1 MIFLAKVGSE
11 LALISAG
18 TPEKFNSMTI
28 MFGAIGMIW
37 SKKAYFAFI
46 KPERYTFDF
55 IKDSEYFTVSYFP
68 KEFNKIH
75 KIFGYKS
82 GREIDKIQETGITPE
97 FIDNGITFT
106 EANEIYICKK
116 IYFKQMDKDFEPE
129 DVVAQYNDPKNI
141 IFGECHYALI
151 GEIEKHIVR

>member
-1 MIFLAKVGSE
+1 MAKVGSE

-37 SKKAYFAFI
+37 SKKAYVAFI

>member
-1 MIFLAKVGSE
+1 MAKVGSE

-18 TPEKFNSMTI
+18 TQEKFNSMTI
-28 MFGAIGMIW
+28 MFGVIGMIL

-55 IKDSEYFTVSYFP
+55 MKNSEYFMVSYFP

-82 GREIDKIQETGITPE
+82 GR
-97 FIDNGITFT
+97 
-106 EANEIYICKK
+106 
-116 IYFKQMDKDFEPE
+116 
-129 DVVAQYNDPKNI
+129 
-141 IFGECHYALI
+141 
-151 GEIEKHIVR
+151 

>member
-1 MIFLAKVGSE
+1 
-11 LALISAG
+11 
-18 TPEKFNSMTI
+18 

-37 SKKAYFAFI
+37 SKNAYFAFI

-55 IKDSEYFTVSYFP
+55 IQSNENFTVSYFP

-75 KIFGYKS
+75 KVFGFKS
-82 GREIDKIQETGITPE
+82 GRDMDKISATGITPE
-97 FIDNGITFT
+97 FIDNGITFQ

-116 IYFKQMDKDFEPE
+116 IYFKQMDKEFEPA
-129 DVVAQYNDPKNI
+129 DVVAKYNDPKDI
-141 IFGECHYALI
+141 IFGESHYALI

>member
-1 MIFLAKVGSE
+1 MSIV
-11 LALISAG
+11 ISAG

-37 SKKAYFAFI
+37 GKKSYFSFI
-46 KPERYTFDF
+46 KPERYTFEF
-55 IKDSEYFTVSYFP
+55 INYNDYFTVSYFQ

-82 GREIDKIQETGITPE
+82 GRNIDKIKETEITPE
-97 FIDNGITFT
+97 FIENGITFK

-116 IYFKQMDKDFEPE
+116 IYMKQMDKNFELA

-141 IFGECHYALI
+141 IFGECHYAVI